1 MDLIKNSS
9 NAIYSTWDSTKWN
22 SMGSINNGLPT
33 LKIPTETSYSTTATF
48 NSNYGTPSTTSTT
61 VAEGKAVWNVVLDEF
76 YKLFEVVIQLG
87 AIIAV
92 VIMYFKTI
100 DELKL
105 WLIIH
110 KKDNFDG
117 GSQGECFK
125 VGDKVYKIF
134 IQFIDDEYDEITEY
148 DKTDIMQFSSIINNT
163 YIWPNDTIMVG
174 DIVVGYITNYVDAKQ
189 LCNINPLRVDLDK
202 FDKNLVSV
210 DDDIKKISDNG
221 VKSFDVMYNIL
232 YGKVGFK
239 IIDSL
244 DYSKTDMNSSM
255 LYKINCKNFYYGI
268 RMFLVYGIFEDFVFQ
283 NKSLE

>member
-1 MDLIKNSS
+1 
-9 NAIYSTWDSTKWN
+9 
-22 SMGSINNGLPT
+22 
-33 LKIPTETSYSTTATF
+33 
-48 NSNYGTPSTTSTT
+48 
-61 VAEGKAVWNVVLDEF
+61 
-76 YKLFEVVIQLG
+76 
-87 AIIAV
+87 
-92 VIMYFKTI
+92 MYFKTI

-283 NKSLE
+283 NKSLEKLFNDEDASILDFLRFFRKELSDREEIDIKKLGDAKKSIIVRKRENPKYIRGICKRI